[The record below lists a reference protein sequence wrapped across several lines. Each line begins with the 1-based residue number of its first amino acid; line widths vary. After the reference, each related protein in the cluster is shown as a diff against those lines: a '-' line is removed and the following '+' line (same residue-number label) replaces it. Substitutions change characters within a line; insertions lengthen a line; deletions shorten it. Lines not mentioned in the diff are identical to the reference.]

1 MKVSV
6 HVKTNSKIEGITQ
19 SEDGNF
25 VVRVNSP
32 PVEGKANE
40 RVCEILADHFGLP
53 KSRVQLVA
61 GHKSK
66 KKTFQ
71 IE

>member
-1 MKVSV
+1 MKISV
-6 HVKTNSKIEGITQ
+6 QVKTNSKIEGVTQ
-19 SEDGNF
+19 VEDG
-25 VVRVNSP
+25 VCLVRVNTP

-40 RVCEILADHFGLP
+40 RVRELLAKHYDLP

-66 KKTFQ
+66 KKIFE